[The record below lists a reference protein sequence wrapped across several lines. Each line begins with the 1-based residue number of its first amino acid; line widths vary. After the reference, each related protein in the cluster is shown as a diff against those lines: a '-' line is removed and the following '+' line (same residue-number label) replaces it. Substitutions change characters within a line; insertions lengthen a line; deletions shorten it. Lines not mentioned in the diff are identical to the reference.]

1 MKKDIYIGIVSLF
14 VGLALILYGLS
25 PISVVAQLTTTSPDV
40 SETPSQSITPGASD
54 LVATDSATDT
64 DLLDIRKRRDRFAS
78 VVAELRKKDE
88 QIIAGQVKSID
99 TTSIEIDT
107 IAGSVEKLQLD
118 DLLTKYYRISGA
130 AKEEIQQKDIKS
142 GQYAIV
148 TGFQSEGS
156 LSANEIYLDEPF
168 DSKAGRIVEIDSD
181 NYTFKLESFDK
192 ETLTVSIDRNV
203 TQEILDVK
211 GTSLEMAGFARLKEG
226 DTVHIVYPVKS
237 IKQQTTFIT
246 PIRMLV
252 IPLAYF
258 NT

>member
-1 MKKDIYIGIVSLF
+1 MKKDIYIGLVSLF

-40 SETPSQSITPGASD
+40 SETPSESITPEIND

-118 DLLTKYYRISGA
+118 DLLTKYYQISGA

-148 TGFQSEGS
+148 TGFRAEGS

-168 DSKAGRIVEIDSD
+168 DSKAGRIIEIDGD

-203 TQEILDVK
+203 TQEILNAK
-211 GTSLEMAGFARLKEG
+211 GTGLETGGFTRLREG

-237 IKQQTTFIT
+237 IKQQTTFVT
-246 PIRMLV
+246 PTRLLV

-258 NT
+258 NK